1 MGNSRNEKF
10 SSEREKKKKKKHF
23 SLRRIEKASRRKNE
37 VLEIENGN
45 SGFSLTESENLYI
58 ID

>member
-1 MGNSRNEKF
+1 MKNSRQ
-10 SSEREKKKKKKHF
+10 RGGKKKKHF

-37 VLEIENGN
+37 EVLEIENGN
-45 SGFSLTESENLYI
+45 SGFSLTESEDLYI

>member
-1 MGNSRNEKF
+1 MWETAEMKNSRQ
-10 SSEREKKKKKKHF
+10 RGGKKETF
-23 SLRRIEKASRRKNE
+23 FPRRIEKASRRKNEE

-45 SGFSLTESENLYI
+45 SGFSLTESEDLYI

>member
-1 MGNSRNEKF
+1 MKNSRQ
-10 SSEREKKKKKKHF
+10 RGGKKETF
-23 SLRRIEKASRRKNE
+23 FPRRIEKASRRKNEE

-45 SGFSLTESENLYI
+45 SGFSLTESEDLYI

>member
-10 SSEREKKKKKKHF
+10 SSKRGKKKKHF
-23 SLRRIEKASRRKNE
+23 SLRRIEKASRRKNEE